1 MEYQV
6 NMGVTKMKME
16 GMREAQP
23 VTPVRPVTR
32 NTGGED
38 IKAKQSPGEEKRQND
53 GEKATDIK
61 SVEKA
66 VELIN
71 KTMESY
77 STELQFTLHKG
88 SGEYIVRIIN
98 TKDHS
103 VIREIPP
110 ERVLD
115 MVAYFKKVLGIIVDE
130 MI

>member
-1 MEYQV
+1 
-6 NMGVTKMKME
+6 MKME
-16 GMREAQP
+16 GVRDTQP
-23 VTPVRPVTR
+23 VTPVRPVSKKP
-32 NTGGED
+32 GGEESGLPLNTAESRSQKDGSKTD
-38 IKAKQSPGEEKRQND
+38 IKA
-53 GEKATDIK
+53 
-61 SVEKA
+61 VEKA

-77 STELQFTLHKG
+77 STELQFALHKG
-88 SGEYIVRIIN
+88 SGEYAVKIIN
-98 TKDHS
+98 TKDNS